1 MSLSSGWWVEPM
13 LADLCRVALVR
24 FGFIPKPEYLARMV
38 GAHPTPEDVAPGW
51 VYVVGGPGYQKWAY
65 FLCPTGSGE
74 IIQLSLMSNHRPRWQ
89 VNVDWFKRPTID
101 PSVRQLEGSYAHFWL
116 RKGTIDWCPDT
127 GQKPRQRSL
136 MA

>member
-1 MSLSSGWWVEPM
+1 
-13 LADLCRVALVR
+13 
-24 FGFIPKPEYLARMV
+24 MV

-127 GQKPRQRSL
+127 GQKPRQGSLNGLSGLASHNLAAGRSQIL
-136 MA
+136 GRSHAFFEAGFRRGPN